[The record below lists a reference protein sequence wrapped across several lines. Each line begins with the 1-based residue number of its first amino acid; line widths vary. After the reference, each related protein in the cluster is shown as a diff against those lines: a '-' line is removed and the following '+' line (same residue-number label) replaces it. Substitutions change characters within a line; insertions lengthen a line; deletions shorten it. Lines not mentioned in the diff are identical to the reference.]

1 MNTRT
6 EILGCRT
13 LRNPAGFTL
22 VEILISIGI
31 LAMGMVGVLSLFS
44 YATRAH
50 RLAMD
55 DVEVAMLAQELLA
68 QYSTLLDT
76 STGPDGQPIP
86 ARVFDTRNISG
97 PHGSSGAK
105 TIEGLPDDGFVM
117 SANYPRLW
125 YSTVLRDIPHP
136 PLGDSRAGH
145 AARIVIKITGYPGTP
160 NAADQIQQF
169 ETVVLR
175 RPHFERP

>member
-1 MNTRT
+1 MNSPAHKR
-6 EILGCRT
+6 GCRT
-13 LRNPAGFTL
+13 RRTRAGFTL

-86 ARVFDTRNISG
+86 ADLFDTLAIPAPG
-97 PHGSSGAK
+97 GSAAK
-105 TIEGLPDDGFVM
+105 TIDGLPDDGFVM

-125 YSTVLRDIPHP
+125 YSVVLRDIPHP
-136 PLGDSRAGH
+136 PLGESGVGH
-145 AARIVIKITGYPGTP
+145 AARIVIKITGYPGSP
-160 NAADQIQQF
+160 NAADQIHRF

-175 RPHFERP
+175 RPHLDLP